1 MAAGASIVYSVAAV
15 GSTVATLTKVKAGL
29 YTLDVETGD
38 VDTPIRLELHE
49 SGLGSSAR
57 RISASWKFNPAT
69 TDAPGSAT
77 KGRASLSFVA
87 DANLGSVVTRT
98 ELLNEMR
105 WFMGALLKA
114 TLLEGLVDG
123 SNE

>member
-1 MAAGASIVYSVAAV
+1 MSAGASIVYSVAAV
-15 GSTVATLTKVKAGL
+15 GTTVATLAQAKRGL

-49 SGLGSSAR
+49 SGLGSTTR

-77 KGRASLSFVA
+77 KGRVSISLMV
-87 DANLGSVVTRT
+87 DANLGSVVTRAD
-98 ELLNEMR
+98 LLNEIR
-105 WFMGALLKA
+105 WFMGAMLKA